1 MVISFY
7 LQCKLEVFL
16 CKNKMLDLKNITSNN
31 MNSLTEENYLK
42 AIFHLLD
49 SENQVTVN
57 ELSKFLQIKMPS
69 VNSMMKKFAD
79 KNWVIYETYKPIR
92 VTELGRKEAAIVVRK
107 HRLTEMF
114 LVEKMGFGWENVHE
128 IAEQLEH
135 VHSEDFFD
143 KMDEIL
149 NFPKVDPHGEPIPDK
164 DGIIITQNLKKLSEC
179 KINETVILTSVTI
192 STDDFLNYLNQR
204 NLALGAEILI
214 KNIEKFD
221 GSMQIEFS
229 ERTEVL
235 SKMVCEK
242 LLVKK

>member
-1 MVISFY
+1 
-7 LQCKLEVFL
+7 
-16 CKNKMLDLKNITSNN
+16 MLDLKNITSNN

-79 KNWVIYETYKPIR
+79 KNWVIYETYKPIK

-221 GSMQIEFS
+221 GSMRITFAD
-229 ERTEVL
+229 RTEIL

>member
-1 MVISFY
+1 
-7 LQCKLEVFL
+7 
-16 CKNKMLDLKNITSNN
+16 MLDLKNITPNN

-79 KNWVIYETYKPIR
+79 KNWVIYETYKPIK

-135 VHSEDFFD
+135 LHSQIFFD

-149 NFPKVDPHGEPIPDK
+149 NYPKYDPHGEPIPDK
-164 DGIIITQNLKKLSEC
+164 QGNIIAQDLLQLSNCSVGDKVIFTSLTLSDDVFLTYLTGKNLLLNTEISVL
-179 KINETVILTSVTI
+179 KIENFDKSMTI
-192 STDDFLNYLNQR
+192 EINNSK
-204 NLALGAEILI
+204 EILSRQAT
-214 KNIEKFD
+214 EK
-221 GSMQIEFS
+221 I
-229 ERTEVL
+229 
-235 SKMVCEK
+235 
-242 LLVKK
+242 LVKK

>member
-1 MVISFY
+1 
-7 LQCKLEVFL
+7 
-16 CKNKMLDLKNITSNN
+16 MLDLKNITSNN

-79 KNWVIYETYKPIR
+79 KNWVIYETYKPIK

-135 VHSEDFFD
+135 VHSEYFFD

-149 NFPKVDPHGEPIPDK
+149 NFPKYDPHGEPIPDK
-164 DGIIITQNLKKLSEC
+164 DGNIIAQDLKKLSEC
-179 KINETVILTSVTI
+179 EKHHKVIFTSVTI
-192 STDDFLNYLNQR
+192 SDDDFLTYLN
-204 NLALGAEILI
+204 I
-214 KNIEKFD
+214 KNLELGKEIEVLGIEKFD
-221 GSMQIEFS
+221 KSMTINIDGCP
-229 ERTEVL
+229 TVL
-235 SKMVCEK
+235 SKMVCDK
-242 LLVKK
+242 ILVKLSH